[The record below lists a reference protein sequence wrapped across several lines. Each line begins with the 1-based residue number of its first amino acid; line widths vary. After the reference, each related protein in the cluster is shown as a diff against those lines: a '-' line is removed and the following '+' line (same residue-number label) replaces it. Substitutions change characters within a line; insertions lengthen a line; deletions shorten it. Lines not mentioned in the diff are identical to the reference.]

1 MCTTLE
7 DEVIVADCDLDRCG
21 EIQDNIFNLALHRQ
35 PRHYGLIAEAP
46 EKA

>member
-7 DEVIVADCDLDRCG
+7 DEVIVADCDLDRCA

-35 PRHYGLIAEAP
+35 PQHYGPISETR
-46 EKA
+46 